1 MRRLG
6 EILHR
11 IGLPGEDDPSSEIC
25 RQRLQLLLENSI
37 ACDIRDPPEFLDAV
51 GALYKKAANLQL
63 NFGYLLLLG
72 VLVHCRHLTI
82 CLQTGSTG
90 LGAATLRLQNLD
102 DGFSSIVIDA
112 TKRFL
117 ESSADKSQSNEAFV
131 RAVID
136 STGSWC
142 TSSSEKCNSDS
153 KSKLEI
159 AEEIKHLK
167 GLIGTSE
174 SRI

>member
-25 RQRLQLLLENSI
+25 RQRLQLLLEKSN
-37 ACDIRDPPEFLDAV
+37 ACGIRDPPEFLDAV
-51 GALYKKAANLQL
+51 GALYKKAANAQL
-63 NFGYLLLLG
+63 NFGYMLVLG

-82 CLQTGSTG
+82 CLQPGSTG
-90 LGAATLRLQNLD
+90 LEATRLRLQNLD

-117 ESSADKSQSNEAFV
+117 ESSADKSKSNEALV
-131 RAVID
+131 RAVVD
-136 STGSWC
+136 STSSWY
-142 TSSSEKCNSDS
+142 TSSSEKCKTDS
-153 KSKLEI
+153 NSKLEI
-159 AEEIKHLK
+159 AEEIKQLK